1 MKLTEKKQDV
11 LGELEE
17 ADGIERSWGGTEV

>member
-17 ADGIERSWGGTEV
+17 ADGIEGPLGGAEV

>member
-17 ADGIERSWGGTEV
+17 ADGIEGPLGGVKT